1 MQNNFFTALC
11 MLLCVQ
17 VFAQTDTT
25 AVVQDSIIIDS
36 ANVVLEEK
44 IITNTSALQLLF
56 EKLYLLEQEKT
67 GKVNIVHIGDSH
79 IQADLFSGMIRK
91 NLQGKFGN
99 AGFGFSFPHSI
110 AKTNGSYSVKYT
122 SNATWEN
129 RRNIYPPEEGMEVG
143 LSGIGLQTKEDFVIE
158 VNVRDTANSFNTIK
172 IISPGSAGFDMAT
185 ASKPIIIESTEPKK
199 ITHRIK
205 SGEVLGTIARKYGVT
220 VTQIKRANGLRSDN
234 IRAGKTLSIPTGQME
249 KKQVQRSE
257 FIPLPLEKDS
267 LVSYYQSNEALTK
280 IYLLPAANEKKYN
293 LNGLI
298 LEKNTPGLL
307 YHSIGV
313 NGAKASDYNKYPLFF
328 NQLKALQPDLI
339 IVSLGTNESFDK
351 LTAQDYMVQLNL
363 FIDNIREKNPDACL
377 LIMTPPPS
385 LFKRRYPNTFVAEY
399 AKGIQMQE
407 TERQHASWDLFSEM
421 GGLFNV
427 NKNAAK
433 GLMSADKVHYSV
445 QGYEKQGELFTEA
458 FIKAYE
464 NFKIS
469 RE

>member
-1 MQNNFFTALC
+1 MQNNFFTLFC
-11 MLLCVQ
+11 MLLCVHM
-17 VFAQTDTT
+17 FAQTDTT

-36 ANVVLEEK
+36 ANVVADENT
-44 IITNTSALQLLF
+44 ITNTSALQLLF

-91 NLQGKFGN
+91 NLQEKFGN
-99 AGFGFSFPHSI
+99 AGLGFCFPHAI

-122 SNATWEN
+122 SNASWEN

-143 LSGIGLQTKEDFVIE
+143 ISGIGLQTKEDFVIE

-172 IISPGSAGFDMAT
+172 IISPDVTGFEMAI

-205 SGEVLGTIARKYGVT
+205 SGEVLGTIARKYGVSI
-220 VTQIKRANGLRSDN
+220 TQIKRANGLRSDN
-234 IRAGKTLSIPTGQME
+234 IRAGKTLSIPTGEVE
-249 KKQVQRSE
+249 KKQIQRSE

-267 LVSYYQSNEALTK
+267 LVSYYQSNNPLTK
-280 IYLLPAANEKKYN
+280 VYLLPAANQKKYN

-298 LEKNTPGLL
+298 LEKNTPGLM

-328 NQLKALQPDLI
+328 NQLKVLQPDLI

-351 LTAQDYMVQLNL
+351 LIAQDYMLQLNL
-363 FIDNIREKNPDACL
+363 FIHNIRQQNPDACL

-385 LFKRRYPNTFVAEY
+385 LFKRKYPNTFVAEY

-407 TERQHASWDLFSEM
+407 TEKKYASWDLFSEM

-433 GLMSADKVHYSV
+433 GLMSSDKVHYSV
-445 QGYEKQGELFTEA
+445 QGYEKQGQLFTEA